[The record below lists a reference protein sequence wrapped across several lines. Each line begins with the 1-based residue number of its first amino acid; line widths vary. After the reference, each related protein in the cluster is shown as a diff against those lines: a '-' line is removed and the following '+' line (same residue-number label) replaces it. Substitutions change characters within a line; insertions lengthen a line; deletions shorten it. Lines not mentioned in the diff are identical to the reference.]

1 MKNQIKNLSII
12 TLVFSLFGFIA
23 TPNTTKFIK
32 SNYSSVV
39 NLKPS
44 LEAVLVV
51 GNTEE
56 STKSAIKQM
65 DGLAIIF
72 TNNGVKVTKFY
83 DKNTNWEDIKAAA
96 KTASFFVYAGHGSNL
111 GINYATGGLCLK
123 EFIYTKQILEE
134 FKLKK
139 NALVLFKSVCGGAG
153 SSAADDKDIGIEEA
167 TQRVIDYSY
176 PFFSIGASC
185 YYADN
190 FDGGVDLFMKEFFKG
205 NSIAEC
211 YKATSGYDVT
221 NPQYKKTFPFDSKK
235 QIFISSHIMNGI
247 TTQSSY
253 VNGKKTV
260 KKINSFKSYDI
271 ALVGNT
277 SYRLKDLID
286 NKID

>member
-1 MKNQIKNLSII
+1 MKKVILLVAII
-12 TLVFSLFGFIA
+12 IGFNSFSKPTSL
-23 TPNTTKFIK
+23 KEL
-32 SNYSSVV
+32 NYSTKV
-39 NLKPS
+39 NLTIP

-51 GNTEE
+51 GNIEE
-56 STKSAIKQM
+56 NTKTAIREM
-65 DGLAIIF
+65 DSLALIF
-72 TNNGVKVTKFY
+72 TYNKVKVTKFY
-83 DKNTNWEDIKAAA
+83 DVNTNWEDIKAAA

-111 GINYATGGLCLK
+111 GINGATGGLCLK
-123 EFIYTKQILEE
+123 EYIYTKQILEE
-134 FKLKK
+134 LQLKK
-139 NALVLFKSVCGGAG
+139 NAMVLFKSVCGGAG
-153 SSAADDKDIGIEEA
+153 SSADDYKDIGIEEA

-190 FDGGVDLFMKEFFKG
+190 FVGGVDLFMKEFFKG

-235 QIFISSHIMNGI
+235 QIFISSHIMTGI

-260 KKINSFKSYDI
+260 KKIKSFKSYDI

-277 SYRLKDLID
+277 SYSLKDLII
-286 NKID
+286 NKIN

>member
-1 MKNQIKNLSII
+1 MRNHIKNLSII

-32 SNYSSVV
+32 LNYSSVV

-111 GINYATGGLCLK
+111 GINDATGGLCLK

-153 SSAADDKDIGIEEA
+153 SSATDIKDIGINEA
-167 TQRVIDYSY
+167 AQRVTDYSQ
-176 PFFSIGASC
+176 PFFCIGASC

-190 FDGGVDLFMKEFFKG
+190 FEGGVDLFMTEFFKG
-205 NSIAEC
+205 KCIEDC
-211 YKATSGYDVT
+211 YKATTEYAYVKPEYS
-221 NPQYKKTFPFDSKK
+221 KPFIFDTKK
-235 QIFISSHIMNGI
+235 QINV
-247 TTQSSY
+247 SSY
-253 VNGKKTV
+253 SSTGSVTVTSFENGRKSV
-260 KKINSFKSYDI
+260 KKIPSFKEYEI
-271 ALVGNT
+271 ALVGNPN
-277 SYRLKDLID
+277 YCIKDLI
-286 NKID
+286 NNEIN